1 MHVHFTTF
9 FFRQIAFKL
18 KTKNSFGKRKKNI
31 LETYNQLVNPIES

>member
-18 KTKNSFGKRKKNI
+18 KTKNSFGKKKNI
-31 LETYNQLVNPIES
+31 LETYNQLVNPTES